1 MTETSK
7 QLFGLLFNRLNE
19 GGQLFPVWVG
29 ASDGPGKFGEDED
42 CPPIYFWTDRSRDG
56 APVLAFNR
64 PLLERI
70 CREEA
75 GRASVFFDDEAI
87 GKAVAL
93 LSDSISG
100 AFLETLLE
108 ARK

>member
-1 MTETSK
+1 M
-7 QLFGLLFNRLNE
+7 
-19 GGQLFPVWVG
+19 
-29 ASDGPGKFGEDED
+29 
-42 CPPIYFWTDRSRDG
+42 
-56 APVLAFNR
+56 FNR

-75 GRASVFFDDEAI
+75 GRASVYFDDEAI